1 MLDLPRLVAA
11 MQAAGSTWE
20 TPVYSRV
27 TSSTQDDA
35 RHLRTIGKRLPFAVI
50 TDEQTAG
57 RGRLARTW
65 TAPAGSAVLL
75 TIALPTPTDVAGL
88 PLAIGVTVLRVLQ
101 QLTPELRLKWPN
113 DIVMTT
119 ATGFRKLGGLIVEL
133 DGDAALIGIGIN
145 TAMRDDE
152 LPTEHAI
159 SFAQL
164 GVAVDRETVVAALV
178 SAFESWSRPTMSEY
192 RAVCSTLG
200 NDVAVLLADGN
211 TLQGRAVNIADD
223 GGLLVDVGGELC
235 VVATGDVQQVRG
247 T

>member
-1 MLDLPRLVAA
+1 MLDLSRLVAA
-11 MQAAGSTWE
+11 MREAGSTWE

-35 RHLRTIGKRLPFAVI
+35 RHLRTIGKRLPFAVT

-75 TIALPTPTDVAGL
+75 TIALPKPPDVAGF

-101 QLTPELRLKWPN
+101 QLVPALRLKWPN
-113 DIVMTT
+113 DIVMPT
-119 ATGFRKLGGLIVEL
+119 ATGIRKLGGLIVEL

-152 LPTEHAI
+152 LPTDQAI

-164 GVAVDRETVVAALV
+164 GVAVDREMVVAALV
-178 SAFESWSRPTMSEY
+178 SAFESWSQPTMSEY
-192 RAVCSTLG
+192 RQVCSTLG
-200 NDVAVLLADGN
+200 DDVAVMLADGS
-211 TLQGRAVNIADD
+211 TVQGRAVNISDD
-223 GGLLVDVGGELC
+223 GGLLIDVDGELC

-247 T
+247 I